1 MRLFSDDSSSIADP
15 FLRRAW
21 MLAQRGVGTTSPN
34 PMVGCVIVRNGRV
47 VGEGWHERPGGPHAE
62 VVALRQAGTEA
73 VGATAYVT
81 LEPCAH
87 HGRTPPCTDA
97 LVQAGV
103 SQVVVGMPDPSE
115 IASGGAERLRSA
127 GIEVTFAEDPS
138 PFEALNPGWLTLVR
152 ESRPWITVKVALSL
166 DGKISAGPAQRTRI
180 SGPHSQAVTM
190 RLRAGSDA
198 VMVGAR
204 TAIADDSRLTVRDSD
219 GVPAAC
225 QPLRVVFTR
234 TTDPAGCSL
243 FRDGRGTTVLLVPQ
257 DSALSAPEGA
267 QTVTYDPAGGVGSAM
282 RSIAVAGVARVL
294 VEPGQLLFGALWD
307 ADLIDELVLIHA
319 GGVAGGEWTG
329 MYAASGSETDEQLEI
344 RLRPTEAA
352 VTGDDVVTVWQRTG
366 PRREAHHGEEG

>member
-34 PMVGCVIVRNGRV
+34 PMVGCVIMRDGRV

-103 SQVVVGMPDPSE
+103 TQVVVGMPDPSE

-127 GIEVTFAEDPS
+127 GVEVTFADDPS

-166 DGKISAGPAQRTRI
+166 DGKIGAGPGMRTRI
-180 SGPHSQAVTM
+180 SGPCSQAVTM

-198 VMVGAR
+198 VLIGAR

-219 GVPAAC
+219 DVPAVR

-234 TTDPAGCSL
+234 TTDVAGCSL
-243 FRDGRGTTVLLVPQ
+243 FRDGSGSSALLMPQ

-267 QTVTYDPAGGVGSAM
+267 QTVTYDPTGGVGSAM
-282 RSIAVAGVARVL
+282 RSVAVAGVARVL

-352 VTGDDVVTVWQRTG
+352 VMGDDVVTVWQRTG